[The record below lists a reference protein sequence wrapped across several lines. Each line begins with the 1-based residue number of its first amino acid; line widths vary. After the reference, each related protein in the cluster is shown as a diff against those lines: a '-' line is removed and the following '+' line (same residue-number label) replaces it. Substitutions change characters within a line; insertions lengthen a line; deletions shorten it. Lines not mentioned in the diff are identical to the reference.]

1 MSQTTITL
9 AFEQWKAQ
17 QGATG
22 EPVLLDE
29 FVFANVPGLDP
40 DQPVDRN
47 ETLPPAEQIVHRQ
60 AVSRKGVVNDNAV
73 VHSVVLGADVGD
85 FSFNWIGLLNKASG
99 TLAMIVHAPL
109 QQKLKTAEGQQGNV
123 LTRSFLMEYNGAQ
136 AETGINTP
144 AETWQIDFTA
154 RMAGMDERQR
164 LENIDI
170 FGAAAFFGDG
180 YLVGKSGNQFYVTK
194 GTGYVAGLR
203 NGAYL
208 SPVNAIHYLAERLA
222 GTGGNTDVVIMMVTG
237 QTHENFMKGLNSLV
251 DVFPAPAFTQ
261 VRRLAE
267 SAATLA
273 TEKMQIPAKA
283 GAGLPVA
290 IPLSVPTSRAALSAA
305 AISEA
310 QKAAGAGFS
319 LDGLKQ
325 QLGEFTQLRDSLIND
340 VASGLADLQ
349 GKSARA
355 WVFTAS
361 GDTAATLLALVKD
374 IPQPS
379 AVYTAAIMLAGK
391 NLDGIRG
398 MIHDVDPDTGA

>member
-1 MSQTTITL
+1 
-9 AFEQWKAQ
+9 
-17 QGATG
+17 
-22 EPVLLDE
+22 
-29 FVFANVPGLDP
+29 
-40 DQPVDRN
+40 
-47 ETLPPAEQIVHRQ
+47 
-60 AVSRKGVVNDNAV
+60 
-73 VHSVVLGADVGD
+73 
-85 FSFNWIGLLNKASG
+85 
-99 TLAMIVHAPL
+99 
-109 QQKLKTAEGQQGNV
+109 
-123 LTRSFLMEYNGAQ
+123 
-136 AETGINTP
+136 
-144 AETWQIDFTA
+144 
-154 RMAGMDERQR
+154 
-164 LENIDI
+164 
-170 FGAAAFFGDG
+170 
-180 YLVGKSGNQFYVTK
+180 
-194 GTGYVAGLR
+194 
-203 NGAYL
+203 
-208 SPVNAIHYLAERLA
+208 AIHYLAERLA

-290 IPLSVPTSRAALSAA
+290 IPLSVPTSRVALSAA

-319 LDGLKQ
+319 LEGLKQ
-325 QLGEFTQLRDSLIND
+325 QLGAFTQLRDNLIND

-361 GDTAATLLALVKD
+361 GDTAATLLALVQD